1 MMSEPSTHAPKPPA
15 EISSV
20 LNARSEPAK
29 LTAPCWKDSRPP
41 PEPFGSYSTWA
52 SGLVFWN
59 SAVHAWMATCC
70 EEAPV
75 EPKQGRNRETGERY
89 TFTPDLC
96 DECFGNAA
104 RTFGDWRKVKEI
116 SYTGRFVRP
125 CDG

>member
-1 MMSEPSTHAPKPPA
+1 MTRGQVA
-15 EISSV
+15 EV
-20 LNARSEPAK
+20 VALGGDVRAAK
-29 LTAPCWKDSRPP
+29 RA
-41 PEPFGSYSTWA
+41 YYA
-52 SGLVFWN
+52 SPTC
-59 SAVHAWMATCC
+59 SCC